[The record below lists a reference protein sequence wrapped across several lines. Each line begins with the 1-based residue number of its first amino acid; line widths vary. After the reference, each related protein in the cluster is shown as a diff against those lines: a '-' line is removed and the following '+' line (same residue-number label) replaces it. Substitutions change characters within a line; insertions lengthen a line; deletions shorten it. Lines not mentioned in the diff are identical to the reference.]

1 MFVSISFL
9 KMAYVVLVAYE
20 THGHNAFTIRTPIVV
35 TSGAISLTTKPK
47 IVVTPPGP
55 KARELLGKDS
65 DVLSHSVV
73 RWYPLVVESGSG
85 CIVKDVDGNEY
96 VDFNSG
102 LVCLNVGHS
111 HPRVVKAI
119 KDQAEKLIHYSWTD
133 FYYKPII
140 DLGEQLTKITPG
152 AFSKKVFFANSGA
165 EANEAAMK
173 MVRWHS
179 RRPLFLAY
187 TGSFHGRTFATMSL
201 TASKPIQRRHFFPL
215 VPEVA
220 HVPYPYCYRCPFR
233 LTYPECNLWCV
244 DFIDEEV
251 LQKYAPPEDTAAMFI
266 EAIQGEGG
274 CVVPPE
280 DYFQRLK
287 RILDKYGIFMVDDEI
302 QSGMGRTGKWFAVE
316 HFGVTPD
323 IVTTAKAL
331 ASGLP
336 LSAAIAKEEIMD
348 WEGGSHANTFGGNP
362 VACSAALQ
370 VIDIIKDEKLLE
382 NATRQGAYLMKR
394 LKEMQQKY
402 PVIGDVR
409 GKGLMIGVELV
420 KDPETKAPAIDETL
434 DVMNKCFK
442 RGLAII
448 TAGRS
453 TMRVAPPLTVTHE
466 IIDAGLEVFESA
478 VKEAAEQL
486 K

>member
-1 MFVSISFL
+1 V
-9 KMAYVVLVAYE
+9 
-20 THGHNAFTIRTPIVV
+20 
-35 TSGAISLTTKPK
+35 KPK
-47 IVVTPPGP
+47 IVVMPPGP
-55 KARELLGKDS
+55 KARELLQKDS
-65 DVLSHSVV
+65 QVLSRCVL
-73 RWYPLVVESGSG
+73 RLYPLVVDSGFG

-140 DLGEQLTKITPG
+140 DLAEQLTNITPG
-152 AFSKKVFFANSGA
+152 SFSKKVFFANSGA

-233 LTYPECNLWCV
+233 LTPPECNMWCV

-251 LQKYAPPEDTAAMFI
+251 LQKYVPSEDTAAMFI
-266 EAIQGEGG
+266 EPIQGEAGY
-274 CVVPPE
+274 VVPPE

-287 RILDKYGIFMVDDEI
+287 RILDKYGIFMVDDEV
-302 QSGMGRTGKWFAVE
+302 QSGMGRTGKWFAIE

-336 LSAAIAKEEIMD
+336 LGVTIAKEEIMD
-348 WEGGSHANTFGGNP
+348 WESGSHANTLGGNP

-370 VIDIIKDEKLLE
+370 VISIIKDERLLE
-382 NATRQGAYLMKR
+382 NATRQGVYLMKR

-402 PVIGDVR
+402 PIVGDVR

-420 KDPETKAPAIDETL
+420 KDPETKIPAHDEAL
-434 DVMNKCFK
+434 DIMNKCFK

-448 TAGRS
+448 AAGRS
-453 TMRVAPPLTVTHE
+453 TIRIAPPLTITHE
-466 IIDAGLEVFESA
+466 IIDAGLEVFEGA
-478 VKEAAEQL
+478 VKEVGT
-486 K
+486 

>member
-1 MFVSISFL
+1 
-9 KMAYVVLVAYE
+9 MAV
-20 THGHNAFTIRTPIVV
+20 
-35 TSGAISLTTKPK
+35 KPR

-55 KARELLGKDS
+55 KARELLERDS
-65 DVLSHSVV
+65 NILSSSVV
-73 RWYPLVVESGSG
+73 RWYPLVAESGAG
-85 CIVKDVDGNEY
+85 CVVKDVDGNEY

-102 LVCLNVGHS
+102 LVVLNVGHS

-119 KDQAEKLIHYSWTD
+119 QDQAEKLIHYSWTD

-152 AFSKKVFFANSGA
+152 FSRKRVFFSNSGA

-173 MVRWHS
+173 MSRWHT
-179 RRPLFLAY
+179 RKPLFLAY
-187 TGSFHGRTFATMSL
+187 TGSFHGRSFGAMSL
-201 TASKPIQRRHFFPL
+201 TGSKPVQRRHFFPL
-215 VPEVA
+215 VPHVT
-220 HVPYPYCYRCPFR
+220 HVPYPYCYRCAFS
-233 LTYPECNLWCV
+233 LKYPECKMWCV

-251 LQKYAPPEDTAAMFI
+251 LKKYHPPEDTAAMVV
-266 EAIQGEGG
+266 EPIQGEGG
-274 CVVPPE
+274 YVVPPD

-287 RILDKYGIFMVDDEI
+287 KILDKYGILLVDDEI
-302 QSGMGRTGKWFAVE
+302 QSGMGRTGKWFALE
-316 HFGVTPD
+316 HWGVTPD

-331 ASGLP
+331 AAGMP
-336 LSAAIAKEEIMD
+336 IGATIAKEEIMD

-362 VACSAALQ
+362 VACAAALQ
-370 VIDIIKDEKLLE
+370 VIDIIKEEKLLE
-382 NATRQGAYLMKR
+382 NATRQGTYLMKR

-402 PVIGDVR
+402 SLMGDIR

-420 KDPETKAPAIDETL
+420 KDQETRAPASDEAL
-434 DVMNKCFK
+434 EVMNKCFK

-448 TAGRS
+448 TAGRC
-453 TMRVAPPLTVTHE
+453 TMRFAPPLIITNE

-478 VKEAAEQL
+478 VKEVAAQL